1 MVDLEENINTPSD
14 NKNQN
19 SKFDMSVREIQELID
34 CAKKVRTLAYCPY
47 SNFAVGA
54 AVKTESGEIFTGCN
68 VENSSFS
75 SSICAERTA
84 IAKAVS
90 EGHKNIVACAVVAHN
105 ENSYVYP
112 CGACRQVL
120 AEFTDIKNDMK
131 LYLANPTSS
140 HKILCTSIK
149 QIIPFLFPVNANEE
163 M

>member
-1 MVDLEENINTPSD
+1 MVEVRDNIEKTTD
-14 NKNQN
+14 TNKF
-19 SKFDMSVREIQELID
+19 KMSERDIQELIEY
-34 CAKKVRTLAYCPY
+34 AKDVRTRAYCPY

-54 AVKTESGEIFTGCN
+54 AVKTESGKIFTGCN

-90 EGHKNIVACAVVAHN
+90 EGHNKIVACAVVAHN

-120 AEFTDIKNDMK
+120 AEFTDIETDMK

-140 HKILCTSIK
+140 HKIFCTSVK
-149 QIIPFLFPVNANEE
+149 QIIPFIFKVN
-163 M
+163 